1 MTSVQD
7 GRTTYVKCVLWM
19 YLYIVFV
26 VVPVLI
32 TTGVTSRGEKG
43 LRIRRRQS
51 LRFLDVLLVI
61 VKTKVTPT
69 KQKAFYRLELAGCV
83 GC

>member
-1 MTSVQD
+1 
-7 GRTTYVKCVLWM
+7 M

-69 KQKAFYRLELAGCV
+69 KQKAFS
-83 GC
+83 